1 MKVEKADLSCKDPG
15 IDSLRH
21 NHHGH
26 LGRVS
31 FTKESETL
39 GQLLHLVTSH
49 SSKLAIPNAV
59 AVNNNAIRQCLVH
72 LERRKIL
79 FTTKSSDCFELIA
92 CAIDHSRFNPVAGR
106 SCAPPLLPRWR

>member
-21 NHHGH
+21 NHHCH

-39 GQLLHLVTSH
+39 RQLLHLVTSH

-72 LERRKIL
+72 LERSKIL
-79 FTTKSSDCFELIA
+79 FTTKFI
-92 CAIDHSRFNPVAGR
+92 
-106 SCAPPLLPRWR
+106 